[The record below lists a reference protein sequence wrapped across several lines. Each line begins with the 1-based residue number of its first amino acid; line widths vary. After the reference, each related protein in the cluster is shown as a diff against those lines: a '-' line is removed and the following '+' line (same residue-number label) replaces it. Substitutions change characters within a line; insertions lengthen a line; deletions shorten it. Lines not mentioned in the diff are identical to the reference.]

1 MVFLGWI
8 TFAQTLA
15 STFNPEI
22 YILTLLA
29 SFFGLVIG
37 AHYIDIATS
46 TEKFSPFFKIPA
58 HRMLAIGFGA
68 VAVGGMIGAYVA
80 LKWNIFFMAFVIFE
94 VLAAV
99 SYPREY
105 PKFAHSYLS
114 FGLTWGV
121 VPFIAAYFI
130 QEGAVTLLAVGVS
143 IFVGLSVVMMH
154 HLAIMSRESADWTNA
169 LYLLKLYRY
178 SVYAV
183 SALAL
188 VSKFVVF

>member
-1 MVFLGWI
+1 MVFVGWI
-8 TFAQTLA
+8 TFAQALA
-15 STFNPEI
+15 STFNPQV
-22 YILTLLA
+22 YVLTLIA
-29 SFFGLVIG
+29 TFFGLIVG

-46 TEKFSPFFKIPA
+46 KEKFSPFFSIP
-58 HRMLAIGFGA
+58 RRKMLTIGLVSVAIGGF
-68 VAVGGMIGAYVA
+68 VGAYMA
-80 LKWNIFFMAFVIFE
+80 FKWNILFMSFVILE
-94 VLAAV
+94 VVAAV

-130 QEGAVTLLAVGVS
+130 QQGAVTLLAIGVS
-143 IFVGLSVVMMH
+143 VFVGLSVVMMH
-154 HLAIMSRESADWTNA
+154 HLAIMSRESADWANA

-178 SVYAV
+178 SVYAI

-188 VSKFVVF
+188 VSRFVAF